1 MGSIS
6 GRAGRTA
13 GTGVLLAA
21 ICAAAATAEPGGF
34 ELVTADEFQRE
45 EDARQLVTR
54 SAQSLQPAEDG
65 SRRVVDGPLIEI
77 VTPDATT
84 PVHAPVDITV
94 RFAPGPGA
102 RIVLDSLLIRYGLIG
117 LDVTDRIR
125 NAARVTEQGIEASGA
140 SLPAGPHSMSI
151 EIPDTAG
158 RTTRQ
163 ASRFRVE
170 KQR

>member
-1 MGSIS
+1 MGRIS
-6 GRAGRTA
+6 GRTGRTA
-13 GTGVLLAA
+13 GTGLLLAA
-21 ICAAAATAEPGGF
+21 MCATAATTGPGGF

-45 EDARQLVTR
+45 EDARELVTR
-54 SAQSLQPAEDG
+54 SARSLQPADEA

-102 RIVLDSLLIRYGLIG
+102 RIVLDSLHIRYGLIG

-125 NAARVTEQGIEASGA
+125 KAARVTEQGIEASGA
-140 SLPAGPHSMSI
+140 SLPAGSHSMSI
-151 EIPDTAG
+151 EISDTAG

-163 ASRFRVE
+163 AFQFRVE
-170 KQR
+170 A